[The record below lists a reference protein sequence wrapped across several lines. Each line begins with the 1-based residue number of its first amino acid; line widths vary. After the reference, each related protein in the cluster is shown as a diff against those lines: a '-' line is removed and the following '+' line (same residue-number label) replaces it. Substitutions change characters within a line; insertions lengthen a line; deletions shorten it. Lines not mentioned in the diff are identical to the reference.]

1 VRDDRL
7 VVRVPRTGDAQLAP
21 VDDAVQRALVPEV
34 RRVAPEDAEPL
45 RREDEVVRLRDAR

>member
-7 VVRVPRTGDAQLAP
+7 VVRVACARDPQLAP
-21 VDDAVQRALVPEV
+21 VDDAVQRPLVPEV

>member
-7 VVRVPRTGDAQLAP
+7 VVRVAGPRDPVLAP
-21 VDDAVQRALVPEV
+21 VDDAVQPALVPEV
-34 RRVAPEDAEPL
+34 RRVASERAEPL